1 MYVADLQIDED
12 NEAEMAAHGVT
23 PEEVWQVWTNAP
35 RYFRNKRGRSATHLM
50 IGPTFGGRMLTV
62 PLAPTA
68 QDDVWRPATA
78 YDATTGDRK
87 RYNR

>member
-50 IGPTFGGRMLTV
+50 VGPT
-62 PLAPTA
+62 
-68 QDDVWRPATA
+68 
-78 YDATTGDRK
+78 
-87 RYNR
+87 

>member
-23 PEEVWQVWTNAP
+23 LEEVWQVWTNAP

-50 IGPTFGGRMLTV
+50 IGPTNGGHADR
-62 PLAPTA
+62 APC
-68 QDDVWRPATA
+68 P
-78 YDATTGDRK
+78 
-87 RYNR
+87 NRSRRRVAPGHRL

>member
-35 RYFRNKRGRSATHLM
+35 RYFRNKRGRSATHPDDRPN
-50 IGPTFGGRMLTV
+50 IWGAHADR
-62 PLAPTA
+62 APC
-68 QDDVWRPATA
+68 P
-78 YDATTGDRK
+78 
-87 RYNR
+87 NRSRRRVTPGHRL